1 MVKNT
6 FKDLMAIGLSADYKF
21 EQLTKALT
29 SAQSAPAQS
38 NSAPVAKAEAKKV
51 EVAEEPEEEDMDM
64 GGLFD

>member
-1 MVKNT
+1 
-6 FKDLMAIGLSADYKF
+6 MAIGISADYKF

-38 NSAPVAKAEAKKV
+38 SAPVAKAETKKE
-51 EVAEEPEEEDMDM
+51 EVVEEPEEEDMDM